1 MGWWTSVVCEG
12 QYPVLNYPWNG
23 GVLSSV
29 SDNISELGKV
39 RTKKLNPWVGGVL
52 LSVNDDIQG

>member
-1 MGWWTSVVCEG
+1 MCEG